1 MDINDEIKKK
11 AQETTG
17 SSLDPETEE
26 RIKKLV
32 TPLITSIGAGAV
44 TGIAAAVISKLI
56 VTNVKESD
64 VSGDKN
70 LKPTEAET
78 TVSKSETAASETEGK
93 LSKDG
98 VSAQQGD
105 IKANETEA
113 KASTAEATAA
123 ENGAQAVRTKAGASD
138 IEAKA
143 LKIT

>member
-26 RIKKLV
+26 CIKKLV

-78 TVSKSETAASETEGK
+78 TVSKTETAASETEGK